1 MRHSC
6 DRANA
11 HARDSL
17 RRLCD
22 EASLAPDRCEAQ
34 ARVVGRL
41 ACEAE
46 LSLGTLLDEGTPA
59 IAPAIGRA
67 DGLWESLMSALS
79 SGYLAALRKNDSPK
93 TSEPGFG

>member
-1 MRHSC
+1 MRRSC
-6 DRANA
+6 DRAYV

-22 EASLAPDRCEAQ
+22 EAPLAPDRCEAQ

-46 LSLGTLLDEGTPA
+46 LSFGTLLDEGTPA
-59 IAPAIGRA
+59 IGPAIGRA
-67 DGLWESLMSALS
+67 DGLWESLVSALI
-79 SGYLAALRKNDSPK
+79 SGYLAALRSDSPEAP
-93 TSEPGFG
+93 EPGHGW